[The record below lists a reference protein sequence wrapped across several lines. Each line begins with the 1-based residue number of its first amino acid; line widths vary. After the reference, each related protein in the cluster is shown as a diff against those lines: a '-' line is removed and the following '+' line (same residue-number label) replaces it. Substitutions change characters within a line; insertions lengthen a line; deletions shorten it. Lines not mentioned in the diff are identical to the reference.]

1 MVLQGPLYL
10 IKIKESKQYGARD
23 LLWAIGQKMEEPLN
37 FGGMKSLVE
46 GINKKGLFTP
56 KLVEQGASKTWGEV
70 KGQVQ
75 LQAFQIVG
83 SPTTLFENVHSFYR
97 ILSFAYEAGILDNME
112 GHDMLENLTAAV
124 IPGAAASG

>member
-1 MVLQGPLYL
+1 MLFWDYRMYNGIEDSMVVQGPLYL
-10 IKIKESKQYGARD
+10 IKIKENGKYGARD

-75 LQAFQIVG
+75 LQAFEIVG
-83 SPTTLFENVHSFYR
+83 SPTTLLRMF
-97 ILSFAYEAGILDNME
+97 
-112 GHDMLENLTAAV
+112 
-124 IPGAAASG
+124 IPSTGS